1 MLMHTVLGGK
11 RFTLGST
18 VRIKLTNDNRTM
30 AWAIDL
36 DDGGTINAL
45 GSDLNRQKSLTIDQ
59 SLLDPDV
66 NSTDLGGN

>member
-11 RFTLGST
+11 RLLMDLF
-18 VRIKLTNDNRTM
+18 RIKLTSNNRTM